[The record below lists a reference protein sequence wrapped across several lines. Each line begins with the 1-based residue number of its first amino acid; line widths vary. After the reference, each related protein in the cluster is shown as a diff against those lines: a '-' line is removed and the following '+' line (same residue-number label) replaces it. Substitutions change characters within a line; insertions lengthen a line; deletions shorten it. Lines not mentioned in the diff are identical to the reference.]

1 MDALTPMRAPAFGE
15 ALAAPL
21 LHEVLRALESL
32 ARDASH
38 ATVIDLRSLPLDE
51 AARSALRGRLG
62 RGEVEATLDV
72 AGTTRIE
79 ESAYAGVWWVCHLA
93 AEGAGAA
100 AALEQIVVAR
110 VPELLLAH
118 PEDVAEAAQRLAGEL
133 AATPCGAAP

>member
-1 MDALTPMRAPAFGE
+1 MDALTPMRVPAAG
-15 ALAAPL
+15 AGLAAPL

-32 ARDASH
+32 ARDASR
-38 ATVIDLRSLPLDE
+38 AVVIDLRSLPMDE

-72 AGTTRIE
+72 AGTTRIDE
-79 ESAYAGVWWVCHLA
+79 TAYAGVWWLRHL
-93 AEGAGAA
+93 GADGA

-118 PEDVAEAAQRLAGEL
+118 PEDVAASARRLAGEL
-133 AATPCGAAP
+133 AATTPCAAEP